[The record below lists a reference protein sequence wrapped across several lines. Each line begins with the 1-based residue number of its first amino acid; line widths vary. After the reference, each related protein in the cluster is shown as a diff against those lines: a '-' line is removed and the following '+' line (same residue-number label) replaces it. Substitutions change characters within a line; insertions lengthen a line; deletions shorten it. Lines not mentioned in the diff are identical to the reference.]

1 MAGNPDNDE
10 ILTLT
15 EIAGYLKVSEKTIL
29 RMVQSGQF
37 PGAKVSN
44 QWRFVRAIVDDW
56 LSARMRSAPT
66 ANLMDVVG
74 TELHVIPLT
83 RLVSNKRI
91 ILDLRPG
98 KMEDVLAQ
106 LVEPLEKDGIVSDA
120 QDYVQRLVAREEV
133 VSTAI
138 GNGVAIPHVREPEE
152 IAVTTPRIVLGICR
166 QGTDFGALDGHKTYL
181 FAMPCAGNESG
192 HLRLLAR
199 ISLLFRRPGV
209 IDAMTGAQTRETVMG
224 ILAEADRDLASRE
237 IAGKPLSKHR
247 RGQDDACERTA

>member
-1 MAGNPDNDE
+1 MAKNPDNDE

-37 PGAKVSN
+37 PGVKVSN

-56 LSARMRSAPT
+56 LSSRMHSAPT
-66 ANLMDVVG
+66 ASLLDVVG
-74 TELHVIPLT
+74 TGLQVVPLT

-91 ILDLRPG
+91 ILNLKPG
-98 KMEDVLAQ
+98 RMEDILAQ
-106 LVEPLEKDGIVSDA
+106 LVEPLDKDGSLRDA
-120 QDYVQRLVAREEV
+120 QDYVRRLVVREEV

-138 GNGVAIPHVREPEE
+138 GHGVAMPHVREPEE
-152 IAVTTPRIVLGICR
+152 TAVTTPCIVLGICR
-166 QGTDFGALDGHKTYL
+166 QGTDFGSLDGDKTYL
-181 FAMPCAGNESG
+181 FAMPCAGSESG

-209 IDAMTGAQTRETVMG
+209 IDAMSGARTKKAIME
-224 ILAEADRDLASRE
+224 ILAEADQDVASRE
-237 IAGKPLSKHR
+237 IAQNRSSAAAEKS
-247 RGQDDACERTA
+247 E

>member
-1 MAGNPDNDE
+1 MAKSPDNDE

-37 PGAKVSN
+37 PGVKVSN

-56 LSARMRSAPT
+56 LSTRMHAAPT
-66 ANLMDVVG
+66 TSLLDVVG
-74 TELHVIPLT
+74 TGLQVIPLT

-91 ILDLRPG
+91 ILHVKSG
-98 KMEDVLAQ
+98 KREDILAQ
-106 LVEPLEKDGIVSDA
+106 LVEPLERGRVVRDA
-120 QDYVQRLVAREEV
+120 REYVRRLVAREEV

-138 GNGVAIPHVREPEE
+138 GHGLAIPHVREPEE
-152 IAVTTPRIVLGICR
+152 TAVTTPCIVLGICR
-166 QGTDFGALDGHKTYL
+166 QGADFGALDGGKTHL
-181 FAMPCAGNESG
+181 FAMPCAGSESA

-209 IDAMTGAQTRETVMG
+209 LGAMIDARTKKAVMAV
-224 ILAEADRDLASRE
+224 LAEADRKVAARQPQG
-237 IAGKPLSKHR
+237 AGV
-247 RGQDDACERTA
+247 